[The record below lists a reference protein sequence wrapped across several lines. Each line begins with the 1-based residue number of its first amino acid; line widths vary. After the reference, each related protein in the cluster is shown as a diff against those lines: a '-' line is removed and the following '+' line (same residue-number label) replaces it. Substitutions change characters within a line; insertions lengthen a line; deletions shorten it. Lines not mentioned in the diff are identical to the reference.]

1 MYVKQMNG
9 AEEMSWVHKD
19 GGRKKVMCRKD
30 PAVHLKLE
38 KSMFMLAIQ
47 SEYEVPL
54 FQFVCGLIL
63 TMEEAKD
70 RQVDKGMGWRIEV
83 AINQEFHLPL
93 ADRAQVLGEVVA

>member
-19 GGRKKVMCRKD
+19 GGRKKD
-30 PAVHLKLE
+30 AAVHLKLE

-70 RQVDKGMGWRIEV
+70 KRFDKGMRRRIEV